1 MPLIYIFFITRM
13 ATVFLFTRRVAENH
27 GFSFFTRRVTD
38 GNGEVGRIVVCLEIS
53 VIFRGTPC
61 EVMIGWSR
69 GCFLFHKDG
78 HGKSQSFFCNHRRI
92 FFMRLVPFKNELVL
106 DHPCDKG
113 KNRVTK
119 KSMFL

>member
-13 ATVFLFTRRVAENH
+13 ATVFLFTRRVA
-27 GFSFFTRRVTD
+27 D
-38 GNGEVGRIVVCLEIS
+38 GHEEVGRIVVCLEIS

-78 HGKSQSFFCNHRRI
+78 HGKS
-92 FFMRLVPFKNELVL
+92 
-106 DHPCDKG
+106 
-113 KNRVTK
+113 
-119 KSMFL
+119 